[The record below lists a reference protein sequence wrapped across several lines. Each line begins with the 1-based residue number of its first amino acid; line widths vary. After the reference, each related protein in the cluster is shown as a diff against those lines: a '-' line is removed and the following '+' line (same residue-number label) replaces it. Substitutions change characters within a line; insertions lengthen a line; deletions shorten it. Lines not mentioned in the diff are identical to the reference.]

1 MVSKKAGFAVFGS
14 ALSIFLVF
22 MSLPA
27 LAHAPRELNLAY
39 DFPNQTLTVSIE
51 HWAVSPTVHF
61 VEKVEVFK
69 NEKKVES
76 KEYQSQ
82 PDSEKFTYTYKI
94 EAKEGDVFNVVAKCS
109 VFGTT
114 TAKLTVK
121 KLQEVPVITA
131 PPEEKKAAPADGGR

>member
-1 MVSKKAGFAVFGS
+1 MVSKKVRFTVYGFV
-14 ALSIFLVF
+14 LSIFLVL

-27 LAHAPRELNLAY
+27 MAHAPRQVDLAY
-39 DFPNQTLTVSIE
+39 DFPSQTLTVTIE

-76 KEYQSQ
+76 REYQSQ

-109 VFGTT
+109 VFGTK
-114 TAKLTVK
+114 TATLRLIKL
-121 KLQEVPVITA
+121 EAVPVITA
-131 PPEEKKAAPADGGR
+131 PPEEKAAPPGKGR